1 MSANLPSEGWEQWEH
16 GLTDSAKLISI
27 VIPMYNEKEAIGAEL
42 ELITN
47 TMQAHGKP
55 YEITVVDDGSTDGSA
70 EIVQQWENVRLIQ
83 HPFNRGVGA
92 ARTTGLKNAR
102 GDIVVMTDADGT
114 YPNQDIPRLLAML
127 EEKGCD
133 MVIGARQRESGTW
146 RWLRSPA
153 KAFIRLLAIY
163 LTHQHIPDLN
173 SGLRA
178 FRRET
183 ALRYLRYLPK
193 THSWV
198 STITLAML
206 TNDHLVQWIPIDYY
220 PRVGRSTFH
229 PITDTYNYLTLVVRT
244 VMYFNPLRVFLPAS
258 LLLFVLGM
266 LKTAYDNFVLS
277 HIRES
282 DVILLVTAFLIGMLG
297 LMADLIVTQ
306 HREG

>member
-1 MSANLPSEGWEQWEH
+1 MSANLPPEGREQWEH
-16 GLTDSAKLISI
+16 GLTDSAELISI
-27 VIPMYNEKEAIGAEL
+27 VIPMYNEREAIGPEL
-42 ELITN
+42 ELIEN
-47 TMQAHGKP
+47 TMQAHGRP
-55 YEITVVDDGSTDGSA
+55 HEILVVDDGSTDGSA
-70 EIVQQWENVRLIQ
+70 EIVQQWPNVRMIQ

-114 YPNQDIPRLLAML
+114 YPNQDIPRLLATL
-127 EEKGCD
+127 EENGCD
-133 MVIGARQRESGTW
+133 MVIGARQRETGTW

-153 KAFIRLLAIY
+153 KAFIRLLAVY
-163 LTHQHIPDLN
+163 LTRQPIPDLN

-178 FRRET
+178 FRRDT
-183 ALRYLRYLPK
+183 ALRYLRYLPT

-220 PRVGRSTFH
+220 PRLGRSTFH

-258 LLLFVLGM
+258 LLLFVLGI